1 MQLKSIRLFC
11 DVARTGSF
19 SKAAEENGLSQSAA
33 SQVVQQLEEELSVK
47 LVDRSKR
54 PWVLTAEGDCYY
66 RGCRKIVR
74 QYDDLQSQVRL
85 FHQEVSGT
93 VRVASIY
100 SVGLSHMNQYVKDF
114 LTLHPR
120 AKVQMQYEHPDRVYD
135 LVERDVVDVG
145 LVSFPK
151 SSRHISGD
159 AWREE
164 AFVLACAP
172 DHELAG
178 KSSLALS
185 ELDGMDVIGFE
196 QGLRIRQKLDREMG
210 TNGVSVNV
218 AMEFDNTEIIKR
230 AIEGGL
236 GVGLLPSPTIDREVQ
251 LGLLVAIPILDES
264 QQTAFKRPLGIIH
277 RRGRNL
283 PIPAQKFIRGLQ
295 ATESPK
301 GVSPAGDKTA
311 ASANTKK
318 KKRTNGSQAQ
328 AVNGIKSTQNGSAT
342 QSGSRANHE
351 TVKPR

>member
-120 AKVQMQYEHPDRVYD
+120 ARVQLQYEHPDRVYD

-172 DHELAG
+172 NHELAG
-178 KSSLALS
+178 KDAIDPAD
-185 ELDGMDVIGFE
+185 LDGMEVIGFE
-196 QGLRIRQKLDREMG
+196 QGLRIRQKLDRELG

-218 AMEFDNTEIIKR
+218 TMEFDNTEIIKR

-251 LGLLVAIPILDES
+251 LGLLSAIPILDES
-264 QQTAFKRPLGIIH
+264 QQPAFKRPLGIIH

-295 ATESPK
+295 AMESGTESPTTTGSSSK
-301 GVSPAGDKTA
+301 K
-311 ASANTKK
+311 TKK
-318 KKRTNGSQAQ
+318 RAAPANGKVVAKSSSLNAVDTSQNEVAGNT
-328 AVNGIKSTQNGSAT
+328 A
-342 QSGSRANHE
+342 

>member
-33 SQVVQQLEEELSVK
+33 SQVVQQLEEELTVK

-54 PWVLTAEGDCYY
+54 PWVLTPEGDCYY

-74 QYDDLQSQVRL
+74 QYDDLQSQVRS
-85 FHQEVSGT
+85 FHQEVAGT

-120 AKVQMQYEHPDRVYD
+120 AKVQLQYEHPDRVYD

-159 AWREE
+159 SWRDE

-172 DHELAG
+172 EHPW
-178 KSSLALS
+178 SSKASLTPTD
-185 ELDGMDVIGFE
+185 LDGLDIIGFE
-196 QGLRIRQKLDREMG
+196 QGLRIRQKLDRELG
-210 TNGVSVNV
+210 IRGVSVNV
-218 AMEFDNTEIIKR
+218 TMEFDNTEIIKR

-236 GVGLLPSPTIDREVQ
+236 GVGLLPNPTIAREVQ
-251 LGLLVAIPILDES
+251 MGFLVAIPILDES
-264 QQTAFKRPLGIIH
+264 GEPAFRRPLGIIH

-283 PIPAQKFIRGLQ
+283 PIPAQRFIRGLQ
-295 ATESPK
+295 DKESQSPIEVASSLPPRDSVTKIPPQAVAVGSVDATE
-301 GVSPAGDKTA
+301 
-311 ASANTKK
+311 N
-318 KKRTNGSQAQ
+318 AQ
-328 AVNGIKSTQNGSAT
+328 I
-342 QSGSRANHE
+342 
-351 TVKPR
+351 KPR